1 VAEEGEGC
9 EPDVV
14 ALDGERGEFEGT
26 LGSEDE
32 DGAVEGGGSVGAFR
46 HGVVIFH
53 VKDGLDGDWKD
64 GLVHVGYQIDEHKL
78 ARVSTHTFD
87 HSCPARQAHLSAA
100 CCST

>member
-14 ALDGERGEFEGT
+14 AFDGECGEFEGS
-26 LGSEDE
+26 LGGEDE

-53 VKDGLDGDWKD
+53 VEDGLNSDWKM
-64 GLVHVGYQIDEHKL
+64 G
-78 ARVSTHTFD
+78 
-87 HSCPARQAHLSAA
+87 
-100 CCST
+100 